1 MSRTPSNSRDVLL
14 ADVAEMYFKDGLT
27 QAEIAREINLT
38 RSMVSRMLSEAR
50 EKEIVK
56 IEIVRQFNYDTEL
69 QQALTETFN
78 LQGAVVFH
86 SPDVSRKRYLT
97 YLGVVAAQALKPYLE
112 QEDLIV
118 GTAWG
123 TTLGATIEALDVEK
137 SKGVTVVQLV
147 GALGERNLI
156 FDGHQVVHQLAD
168 KLGGQGY
175 YLNVPYIVDKPETV
189 ESLMTV
195 QGVQETMQ
203 QMKECELGLVGI
215 GSTDL
220 DYSTFYNAGY
230 LVLEEMR
237 GLAIHGAV
245 GNVCG
250 LYFDIHGNP
259 TAREFQRR
267 SITIRKRDLVTIPLR
282 IGIAGGEGKTAAIL
296 GALRGKYINY
306 LITDS
311 RAASEILHLRKK
323 K

>member
-1 MSRTPSNSRDVLL
+1 MSRTPSNSRAVLL
-14 ADVAEMYFKDGLT
+14 ADVAEMYFKEGLT
-27 QAEIAREINLT
+27 QSAIARKINLT
-38 RSMVSRMLSEAR
+38 RSMVSRMLTEAR

-56 IEIVRQFNYDTEL
+56 IEIIRQFNYDNDL

-78 LQGAVVFH
+78 LEGAVVFH
-86 SPDVSRKRYLT
+86 SPEVSRTRYLT
-97 YLGVVAAQALKPYLE
+97 YLGAVAARMLKHYLE
-112 QEDLIV
+112 EDDLIV

-123 TTLGATIEALDVEK
+123 TTLGATIEALEVKK
-137 SKGVTVVQLV
+137 SRGVKIVQLV

-156 FDGHQVVHQLAD
+156 FDGHQVVHQLAQ

-195 QGVQETMQ
+195 QGVQETMA
-203 QMKECELGLVGI
+203 QMKKCDLGLVGI
-215 GSTDL
+215 GSTEL

-237 GLAIHGAV
+237 GLAVHGAV

-250 LYFDIHGNP
+250 LYFDIEGNP
-259 TAREFQRR
+259 TARDFQKR
-267 SITIRKRDLVTIPLR
+267 SITIRKRDLSSIPLR
-282 IGIAGGEGKTAAIL
+282 IGIAGGQGKDAAIL

-306 LITDS
+306 LVTDDQT
-311 RAASEILHLRKK
+311 AEEILSLRKNH
-323 K
+323 

>member
-38 RSMVSRMLSEAR
+38 RSMVSRMLTEAR
-50 EKEIVK
+50 EKKIVK
-56 IEIVRQFNYDTEL
+56 IEIVRRFNYDTDL
-69 QQALTETFN
+69 QQALTKTFN

-86 SPDVSRKRYLT
+86 SPEVSRQRYLT
-97 YLGVVAAQALKPYLE
+97 YLGAVAARVLKPYLE
-112 QEDLIV
+112 EKDLIV

-123 TTLGATIEALDVEK
+123 TTLGATIESLDVEK
-137 SKGVTVVQLV
+137 TEGVKVVQLV

-156 FDGHQVVHQLAD
+156 FDGHQVVHQLAE
-168 KLGGQGY
+168 KLDGQVY

-203 QMKECELGLVGI
+203 QMKECELGLFGI

-230 LVLEEMR
+230 LVLDEMR
-237 GLAIHGAV
+237 GLAVHGAV

-250 LYFDIHGNP
+250 LYFDIQGNP

-296 GALRGKYINY
+296 GALRGKYINH

-311 RAASEILHLRKK
+311 RAASEILRLRKK
-323 K
+323 R

>member
-1 MSRTPSNSRDVLL
+1 MSRTPSHSRAVLL
-14 ADVAEMYFKDGLT
+14 ADVAEMYFKEGLT
-27 QAEIAREINLT
+27 QAEIAREIDVT
-38 RSMVSRMLSEAR
+38 RSMVSRMLTEAR
-50 EKEIVK
+50 EKDIVK
-56 IEIVRQFNYDTEL
+56 IEIVRRFNYDPDL
-69 QQALTETFN
+69 QQALKETFN
-78 LQGAVVFH
+78 LEGAVVFH
-86 SPDVSRKRYLT
+86 SPEVSRRRYLT
-97 YLGVVAAQALKPYLE
+97 YLGAAAAQVLQPYLE
-112 QEDLIV
+112 EEGLVV

-123 TTLGATIEALDVEK
+123 TTLGATIEALEVEK
-137 SKGVTVVQLV
+137 SQDVTVVQLV

-156 FDGHQVVHQLAD
+156 FDGHQVVHRLAD

-195 QGVQETMQ
+195 QGVQETML
-203 QMKECELGLVGI
+203 QMKKCDLGLFGV

-237 GLAIHGAV
+237 GLAVHGAV

-250 LYFDIHGNP
+250 LYFDVQGSP

-282 IGIAGGEGKTAAIL
+282 FGIAGGQGKTAAIL
-296 GALRGKYINY
+296 GALRGEYINY

-311 RAASEILHLRKK
+311 RTAADILRMNKNS
-323 K
+323 